1 MFGKQRGQQ
10 GAGKEINREFD
21 INIYT
26 LLYMKQVT
34 NKNLLYTRN
43 FTPYS
48 EVTYMGIESKKSGY
62 MYN

>member
-1 MFGKQRGQQ
+1 MVTKGKVGQRINW
-10 GAGKEINREFD
+10 EIGTD
-21 INIYT
+21 IYT

-34 NKNLLYTRN
+34 NKNLLYTTRN

-48 EVTYMGIESKKSGY
+48 EVTYMEIESKKSGY